1 MGKAFERLVLF
12 FPVLV
17 MTLSFVQ
24 TAHPSSFALTINTEE
39 PYSLRNQPDFSANVY
54 LVVRCTEH

>member
-24 TAHPSSFALTINTEE
+24 TAHPSSFALTINTEKPYNLSE
-39 PYSLRNQPDFSANVY
+39 PARFLRKCLFGG
-54 LVVRCTEH
+54 